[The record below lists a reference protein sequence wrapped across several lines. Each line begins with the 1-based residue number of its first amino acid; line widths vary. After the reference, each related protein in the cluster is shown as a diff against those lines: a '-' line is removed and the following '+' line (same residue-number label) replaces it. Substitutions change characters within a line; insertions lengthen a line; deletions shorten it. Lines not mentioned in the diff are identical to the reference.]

1 MMKNLLMSAALGDYA
16 GSAYEGRSHR
26 TKDYNAIKMF
36 SSRAHFTDDTVL
48 TFACAEA
55 FLYDIDMSHNIWMCA
70 NQHPHAGYGHRFKE
84 WMKDHYHLPYNS
96 IGNGSAMRCSSA
108 GWLASSEDECI
119 ELATKTAAPTH
130 NHEEGIKG
138 AVVTALTIFHLKN
151 GKDKD
156 FVQNEILAKYYP
168 YWADKT
174 YKDIHD
180 GFQFNSTSPGT
191 VGPAILSF
199 LASENYID
207 CVKLAISLGGDAD
220 TLAAIAGPMA
230 YAFYKE
236 MPEPLVYQVFKHL
249 PDWMQNVN
257 EEFDKRCIGTW

>member
-1 MMKNLLMSAALGDYA
+1 
-16 GSAYEGRSHR
+16 
-26 TKDYNAIKMF
+26 
-36 SSRAHFTDDTVL
+36 
-48 TFACAEA
+48 
-55 FLYDIDMSHNIWMCA
+55 MCA

-108 GWLASSEDECI
+108 GWLATSEDECI

-180 GFQFNSTSPGT
+180 GFQFN
-191 VGPAILSF
+191 L
-199 LASENYID
+199 
-207 CVKLAISLGGDAD
+207 
-220 TLAAIAGPMA
+220 
-230 YAFYKE
+230 
-236 MPEPLVYQVFKHL
+236 LVSGK
-249 PDWMQNVN
+249 
-257 EEFDKRCIGTW
+257 T